1 MMIPIANPK
10 ASYLACKELIDDAV
24 FRVLESG
31 WYVLGKENLAF
42 ARKFTGKFELMKEP
56 VAHVHAQVSVKST
69 MF

>member
-31 WYVLGKENLAF
+31 WYVLGKEVSD
-42 ARKFTGKFELMKEP
+42 FETFN
-56 VAHVHAQVSVKST
+56 VQVCL
-69 MF
+69 